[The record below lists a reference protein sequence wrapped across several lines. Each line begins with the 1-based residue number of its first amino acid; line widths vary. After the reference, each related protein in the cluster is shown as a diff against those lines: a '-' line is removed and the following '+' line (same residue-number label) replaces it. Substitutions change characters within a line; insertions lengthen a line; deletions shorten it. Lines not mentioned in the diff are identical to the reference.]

1 MAQIFQSDRARAASH
16 TPARAGAERAG
27 PQSNQLSDLQQK
39 ADAGRPAREL
49 GAIQR
54 QAETVQRQ
62 PEEEEALQGK
72 AEGAALQRQEE
83 EEALQGKAAGAALQR
98 QEEEEALQGKAE
110 GAALQRQEEEN
121 LQMKPAS
128 GGSALPSQL
137 QSGIEALSGQS
148 MDHVRVHRNSDSPA
162 AVGAHAYAQGSDIH
176 LAPGQERHLPHEA
189 WHTVQQAEGR
199 VPATTDVGGVAVND
213 SPALEREA
221 DTMGNKAAGK

>member
-1 MAQIFQSDRARAASH
+1 MAQIFQSDRARASAH
-16 TPARAGAERAG
+16 NPTRAGNEREG
-27 PQSNQLSDLQQK
+27 PQNSQLSDLQQK
-39 ADAGRPAREL
+39 ADAGQSSREL

-72 AEGAALQRQEE
+72 AEGTT
-83 EEALQGKAAGAALQR
+83 LQR

-110 GAALQRQEEEN
+110 GSALQRQEEEN
-121 LQMKPAS
+121 LQMKPAA

-137 QSGIEALSGQS
+137 KSGIEALSGQS
-148 MDHVRVHRNSDSPA
+148 MDHVRVHRNSENPA
-162 AVGAHAYAQGSDIH
+162 AIGAHAYAQGSDIH
-176 LAPGQERHLPHEA
+176 LAPGQEQHLPHEA

-213 SPALEREA
+213 SPALEQEA
-221 DTMGNKAAGK
+221 DAMGSKAAEK

>member
-1 MAQIFQSDRARAASH
+1 MAQIFQSDRARASSH
-16 TPARAGAERAG
+16 NPARAGTEREG
-27 PQSNQLSDLQQK
+27 PQSRQLSDLQQK
-39 ADAGRPAREL
+39 ADAGHPAREL

-72 AEGAALQRQEE
+72 A
-83 EEALQGKAAGAALQR
+83 KAATLQR

-110 GAALQRQEEEN
+110 GATLQRQEEEN
-121 LQMKPAS
+121 LQMKSAG

-137 QSGIEALSGQS
+137 KTGIEALSGQS
-148 MDHVRVHRNSDSPA
+148 MDHVRVHRNSANPA

-176 LAPGQERHLPHEA
+176 LGPGQEKHLPHEA

-199 VPATTDVGGVAVND
+199 VPATTEVGGVAVND
-213 SPALEREA
+213 SPSLEREA

>member
-1 MAQIFQSDRARAASH
+1 MAQIFQSDRTRAASRN
-16 TPARAGAERAG
+16 PARAGAEREG

-39 ADAGRPAREL
+39 ADAGRPTREL

-83 EEALQGKAAGAALQR
+83 EEALQGKA
-98 QEEEEALQGKAE
+98 E

-137 QSGIEALSGQS
+137 KSGIEALSGQS
-148 MDHVRVHRNSDSPA
+148 MDHVRVHRNSESPA